1 MIVKRMDNESPNV
14 LLCRQEAGV
23 KRGREVIQMNVL
35 YDWGATASMITH
47 QAAARASLAPMP
59 RKEQEVSG
67 LNGAMATSGCTYE
80 VPMMDHMGQVK
91 LIHAAGVD
99 KIAWLE
105 EGNLPPK
112 LDTMFPELA
121 GKTAILRQ
129 KEGEMDILMGLD
141 KSRWLPRQA
150 NKENESPSNF
160 RLMKSQFG
168 ERYMIM
174 GSDVG
179 VREPEPIESPIRN
192 TLEEMRKGGI
202 AFAVWL
208 MIGLWSA
215 LRHVILLPMKFV
227 QARHDTQRDLGYGVE
242 EPRLPTIPFV
252 DWPPALRRARIGLEK
267 RYRAFLAVNKR
278 EEKERM
284 KRTQA
289 SACRPLDDEEER
301 NMQFWDLWTPEEK
314 EAQRERERLR
324 DSWCPKR
331 VAAVSQERWGVK
343 RRRSSDPY

>member
-23 KRGREVIQMNVL
+23 KRGREVIKVNVL

-47 QAAARASLAPMP
+47 QAAARASLVPMP

-67 LNGAMATSGCTYE
+67 LNGTKSISGCTYE

-105 EGNLPPK
+105 EANLPPK
-112 LDTMFPELA
+112 LDMMFPELA
-121 GKTAILRQ
+121 GKTTILRQ

-141 KSRWLPRQA
+141 NSRWLPRQA
-150 NKENESPSNF
+150 NKEDESPGNF

-168 ERYMIM
+168 KRYMIM
-174 GSDVG
+174 GSG
-179 VREPEPIESPIRN
+179 EEIREPEPIENPICD
-192 TLEEMRKGGI
+192 TLKGVRKGGM
-202 AFAVWL
+202 AFAMWL

-215 LRHVILLPMKFV
+215 LRHVVLLPMKFV
-227 QARHDTQRDLGYGVE
+227 QTRHDAQRDLGYGVE
-242 EPRLPTIPFV
+242 EPGLPIVPFA

-267 RYRAFLAVNKR
+267 RYRAFLAVNER

-289 SACRPLDDEEER
+289 NTCRPLDDEEER

-331 VAAVSQERWGVK
+331 VATVSQERWGVK

>member
-14 LLCRQEAGV
+14 LLCRQEAGM
-23 KRGREVIQMNVL
+23 KRGREVIKVNVL

-47 QAAARASLAPMP
+47 QAAARASLVPMP

-67 LNGAMATSGCTYE
+67 LNGTKSISGCTYE

-105 EGNLPPK
+105 EANLPPK

-121 GKTAILRQ
+121 GKTTILRQ

-141 KSRWLPRQA
+141 NSRWLPHQA
-150 NKENESPSNF
+150 NNEGESPGNF

-168 ERYMIM
+168 KRYMIM
-174 GSDVG
+174 GSNEETRG
-179 VREPEPIESPIRN
+179 PGPIESPIRN
-192 TLEEMRKGGI
+192 ALEGVRKAGM

-208 MIGLWSA
+208 MIGLWAA
-215 LRHVILLPMKFV
+215 LYYIVLLPMRFV
-227 QARHDTQRDLGYGVE
+227 QARHDTQRDLGYGIE
-242 EPRLPTIPFV
+242 EPRLPTIPFA

-267 RYRAFLAVNKR
+267 RYRAFLVVNER
-278 EEKERM
+278 EEKERA

-289 SACRPLDDEEER
+289 SACQPLDDEEER

-324 DSWCPKR
+324 DSWCPKK